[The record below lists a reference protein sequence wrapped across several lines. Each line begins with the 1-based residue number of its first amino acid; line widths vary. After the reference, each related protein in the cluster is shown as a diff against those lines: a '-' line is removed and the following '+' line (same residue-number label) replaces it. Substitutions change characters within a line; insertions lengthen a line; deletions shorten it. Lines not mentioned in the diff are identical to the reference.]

1 MSKQTEALE
10 RAKFEEWYEADA
22 MPGEADWFTRETD
35 DPTEYKHI
43 PTHFAW
49 KGWLARALSEEAQPE
64 PVASLRVMEESD
76 PTWRGRSFIGL
87 TDAGRAL
94 PAGDYRLYAQPVPAL
109 PEGWV
114 AVPRE
119 PTDAMLDA
127 AERTEIIH
135 NEWGE
140 DMYVENSDEVY
151 RAMIAA
157 APPIAASE
165 EKTE

>member
-1 MSKQTEALE
+1 MSKQTEALRNLVAALWAE
-10 RAKFEEWYEADA
+10 FGVKDIPDSIRPHYDEA
-22 MPGEADWFTRETD
+22 R
-35 DPTEYKHI
+35 
-43 PTHFAW
+43 
-49 KGWLARALSEEAQPE
+49 RALSEEAQPE

-109 PEGWV
+109 PEGWQPIETAPKDGTTV
-114 AVPRE
+114 FAHWSGQIGIAMFYGGHWRDPEDQDSFFIE
-119 PTDAMLDA
+119 PTGWL
-127 AERTEIIH
+127 
-135 NEWGE
+135 
-140 DMYVENSDEVY
+140 
-151 RAMIAA
+151 A